1 VLSKSTE
8 MVADRPK
15 HPGWI
20 TTFNDLITLLM
31 VFFVLLFALSSIDMH
46 RYKKFQGTL
55 QSTMGVL
62 HEGRDTSVNVV
73 GGDQPIQLQTT
84 AETAEMGRSFAT
96 LNQTEGLEAE
106 FTPRGIQL
114 TLSDELLF
122 ASGSAQLTDQGLKML
137 DRVGVAI
144 KALERTVRVEGHT
157 DDLPIATH
165 RFPSN
170 WELSTQ
176 RAVNVVKYFSD
187 RAGIAPDLL
196 SAAGYGASRP
206 REVNDSPV
214 ARSRNRRVEIILGE
228 GVH

>member
-1 VLSKSTE
+1 VRGKSTE

-15 HPGWI
+15 HLGWI

-31 VFFVLLFALSSIDMH
+31 VFFVLLFALSSIDLQ
-46 RYKKFQGTL
+46 RYKQFQGTL
-55 QSTMGVL
+55 QSSMGVL
-62 HEGRDTSVNVV
+62 HEGRGTSVNVV
-73 GGDQPIQLQTT
+73 GGDQPIRPTT
-84 AETAEMGRSFAT
+84 AETEEAGRNFAA
-96 LNQTEGLEAE
+96 LSQTEGLEAE
-106 FTPRGIQL
+106 YTPRGIRL

-137 DRVGVAI
+137 DRVGMVI
-144 KALERTVRVEGHT
+144 KALERTIRVEGHT
-157 DDLPIATH
+157 DDLPIATY

-196 SAAGYGASRP
+196 SAAGYGESRP
-206 REVNDSPV
+206 REANDSPA

-228 GVH
+228 GLH